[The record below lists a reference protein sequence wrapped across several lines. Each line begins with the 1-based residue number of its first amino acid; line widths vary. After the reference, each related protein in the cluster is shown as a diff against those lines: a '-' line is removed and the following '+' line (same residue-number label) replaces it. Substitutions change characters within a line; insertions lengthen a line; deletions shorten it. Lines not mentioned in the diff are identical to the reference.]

1 MKNIIFLFV
10 ILFAFFACSNVNQPQ
25 DRLSQPQN
33 RLLGFEKFQT
43 FNEFKMKGVGE
54 VKDTP
59 FVYVKYDSLKISVII
74 SNDIDSVIEYIK
86 EGDYWRN
93 IINIDFQ
100 NLGQEPCMCEDSP
113 PIARTYLR
121 YIKGDTILSLLFHPE
136 LIEDDIIS
144 GFGVDII
151 TPREETNIS
160 HLSSR
165 NCYYKRA
172 EALKYALT
180 EVNTEWEIDTIESW
194 STYKKDAYNDRYSNT
209 YIKERNGDT
218 LRYITYNRYRN
229 TVDTLT
235 YILNSL
241 DEYMLIP
248 DKYEHSVYDK
258 YKKTNTK

>member
-10 ILFAFFACSNVNQPQ
+10 TLFAFFACSNVNQPL

-113 PIARTYLR
+113 PIARTDLR

-136 LIEDDIIS
+136 L
-144 GFGVDII
+144 
-151 TPREETNIS
+151 RM
-160 HLSSR
+160 
-165 NCYYKRA
+165 KQQ
-172 EALKYALT
+172 
-180 EVNTEWEIDTIESW
+180 
-194 STYKKDAYNDRYSNT
+194 
-209 YIKERNGDT
+209 
-218 LRYITYNRYRN
+218 
-229 TVDTLT
+229 
-235 YILNSL
+235 
-241 DEYMLIP
+241 
-248 DKYEHSVYDK
+248 
-258 YKKTNTK
+258 